1 MAATYFL
8 LLPAP
13 SSFLEENKAS
23 YATIPEFEI
32 LEEEDEEDADES
44 APLNN
49 TTSASSISQKE
60 EAINLTTAEKFV
72 LAKPLVVRFMLPLF
86 FVYLAGE

>member
-13 SSFLEENKAS
+13 SAFLEETKAS
-23 YATIPEFEI
+23 YASIPEFEI
-32 LEEEDEEDADES
+32 TEEEDEEDVDES
-44 APLNN
+44 VLLN
-49 TTSASSISQKE
+49 TASVSSILQME
-60 EAINLTTAEKFV
+60 EEVNLSVAEKFV